1 MTIETEL
8 VHITP
13 DKRLV
18 YTPEQWSKVVEWLT
32 PDEVERMPY
41 DVLKDKI
48 VEIAKDY
55 VDIIIEDK

>member
-1 MTIETEL
+1 
-8 VHITP
+8 
-13 DKRLV
+13 
-18 YTPEQWSKVVEWLT
+18 
-32 PDEVERMPY
+32 VERMPY